1 MRICMLRG
9 AYCILYVPAFHNL
22 FQLFRIT
29 VVVDVLLRPSLFS
42 RSGLVYAAV
51 VTDNLVDGWPPKMA
65 RTFLLM
71 VVLFNAFSPDRGF
84 YIPGVLP
91 VEFSEKST
99 VEVKAIKLTSVK
111 TQLPFDY
118 YSLGF
123 CRPTDDLRYK
133 KENLGE
139 ILRGDRIV
147 NTPFVVRMREN
158 ESCRLV
164 CANEK
169 EKNTLSIEETRLM
182 IQRIKEEY
190 RVHLLVDNLPCATRV
205 KVGSDEEYTLVR
217 GYPLGFVIGE
227 EAFVNNHLVLLLHY
241 NKVGAN
247 AYRIVGFDVE
257 AQSMDHSTY
266 NVAGNS
272 CSVANNKLPQRL
284 DKSSANTLYWSYSV
298 HWRESD
304 IQWTNRWD
312 KYLSMH
318 NTQIHWLSIV
328 NSTITLL
335 FLAGAL
341 GAIII
346 RIVRKDIA
354 QYNRLQESDDALEE
368 SGWKLIHGDIFR
380 PPPKSSLLVALIGS
394 GIQVFGMTLCTI
406 VLAAIGMLSPSSRG
420 ALMSSALFLYCFMGL
435 FSGYFAGRLHKTFR
449 LTNWKRAAIKTA
461 CLFPCFLFV
470 TGIVLNLLASSQHAS
485 NALSFSSILSL
496 LSMFVC
502 IDIPLVLIAFRFG
515 FRKQPYVSP
524 VRTNQIP
531 RQVPEQPVYLNLL
544 FSMLFAGIVPFLA
557 VFLELF
563 FIFSA
568 MWQNQFYYLFGF
580 LFIVFIILVVSTA
593 LVSVVIVYFLL
604 AAENYHWWW
613 RSFFIGGS
621 SAIYVFLYSVY
632 YYMTKLEIVGFT
644 PKILYFSYTLLIS
657 LTFWLLAGTVGFYAA
672 YAFVRKIYSAVK
684 ID

>member
-1 MRICMLRG
+1 MTRTC
-9 AYCILYVPAFHNL
+9 
-22 FQLFRIT
+22 
-29 VVVDVLLRPSLFS
+29 LL
-42 RSGLVYAAV
+42 VII
-51 VTDNLVDGWPPKMA
+51 
-65 RTFLLM
+65 
-71 VVLFNAFSPDRGF
+71 LFNVFSSDRGF

-123 CRPTDDLRYK
+123 CRPTDHLEYK

-139 ILRGDRIV
+139 IFRGDRIV
-147 NTPFVVRMREN
+147 NTPFVVRMKEN
-158 ESCRLV
+158 EACHLL
-164 CANEK
+164 CASEEK
-169 EKNTLSIEETRLM
+169 MNSLSVEQTDLM

-190 RVHLLVDNLPCATRV
+190 RVHLLVDNLPCATRTA
-205 KVGSDEEYTLVR
+205 VGSDGQYTFVR
-217 GYPLGFVIGE
+217 GYPLGFAIANEVTILLSNFSVILITAVDFCEQSLG
-227 EAFVNNHLVLLLHY
+227 LLPVLQQILICHSLLMY
-241 NKVGAN
+241 LA
-247 AYRIVGFDVE
+247 
-257 AQSMDHSTY
+257 
-266 NVAGNS
+266 
-272 CSVANNKLPQRL
+272 
-284 DKSSANTLYWSYSV
+284 SANSLYWSYSV
-298 HWRESD
+298 LWRESD

-312 KYLSMH
+312 KYLAMH

-328 NSTITLL
+328 NSTVTVL
-335 FLAGAL
+335 FLAGVL
-341 GAIII
+341 GAIIV

-354 QYNRLQESDDALEE
+354 QYNKLHDSDDALEE

-380 PPPKSSLLVALIGS
+380 PPPRATLLVALVGS
-394 GIQVFGMTLCTI
+394 GIQVFGMTLSTI

-420 ALMSSALFLYCFMGL
+420 ALMSTALFLYCFMGL
-435 FSGYFAGRLHKTFR
+435 FSGYFAGRLYKTFR
-449 LTNWKRAAIKTA
+449 LTNWKKAAVKTA
-461 CLFPCFLFV
+461 CLLPGFLFLA
-470 TGIVLNLLASSQHAS
+470 GFVLNMLAASQHAS
-485 NALSFSSILSL
+485 NALSFSSMLSL
-496 LSMFVC
+496 LSMFIC
-502 IDIPLVLIAFRFG
+502 IDIPLVMVAFRFG
-515 FRKQPYVSP
+515 FRKQPYVNP

-531 RQVPEQPVYLNLL
+531 RQVPEQPVYLNLM

-580 LFIVFIILVVSTA
+580 LFIVFVILVVSTA

-613 RSFFIGGS
+613 RAFFIGGS
-621 SAIYVFLYSVY
+621 QAIYVFLYSVY
-632 YYMTKLEIVGFT
+632 YYMTKLQMVGFT
-644 PKILYFSYTLLIS
+644 AKILYFSYTFLIS

>member
-1 MRICMLRG
+1 MIRTL
-9 AYCILYVPAFHNL
+9 LL
-22 FQLFRIT
+22 
-29 VVVDVLLRPSLFS
+29 VVI
-42 RSGLVYAAV
+42 
-51 VTDNLVDGWPPKMA
+51 
-65 RTFLLM
+65 
-71 VVLFNAFSPDRGF
+71 LFNTFSPDRGF

-99 VEVKAIKLTSVK
+99 VEVKAVKLTSVK

-123 CRPTDDLRYK
+123 CRPIDHLHYK

-139 ILRGDRIV
+139 IFRGDRIV
-147 NTPFVVRMREN
+147 NTPFVVRMKQN
-158 ESCRLV
+158 EACHLV
-164 CANEK
+164 CASEEK
-169 EKNTLSIEETRLM
+169 MNSLSVEETNLM

-190 RVHLLVDNLPCATRV
+190 RVHLLVDNLPCATRTTL
-205 KVGSDEEYTLVR
+205 GNDGEYTFVR
-217 GYPLGFVIGE
+217 GYPLGFMIGDE
-227 EAFVNNHLVLLLHY
+227 TYVNNHLVFFLYY
-241 NKVGAN
+241 NKVGPN
-247 AYRIVGFDVE
+247 AYRIVGFEVE
-257 AQSMDHSTY
+257 ALSVDHSTY
-266 NVAGNS
+266 SVAGNS
-272 CSVANNKLPQRL
+272 CSSLNVKLPQRL
-284 DKSSANTLYWSYSV
+284 DKSSANSLYWSYSV
-298 HWRESD
+298 QWRESD

-312 KYLSMH
+312 KYLAMH

-328 NSTITLL
+328 NSTVTVL

-354 QYNRLQESDDALEE
+354 QYNRLHDSDDALEE

-380 PPPKSSLLVALIGS
+380 PPPRSTLLVALVGS
-394 GIQVFGMTLCTI
+394 GIQVFGMALSTI

-420 ALMSSALFLYCFMGL
+420 ALMSTALFLYCFMGL
-435 FSGYFAGRLHKTFR
+435 FSGYFAGRLYKTFR
-449 LTNWKRAAIKTA
+449 LTNWKKAAIKTA
-461 CLFPCFLFV
+461 CLFPGFLFL
-470 TGIVLNLLASSQHAS
+470 TGFVLNMLTASQHAS
-485 NALSFSSILSL
+485 NALSFSSMLSL

-502 IDIPLVLIAFRFG
+502 IDIPLVMVAFRFG
-515 FRKQPYVSP
+515 FRKQPYVNP

-531 RQVPEQPVYLNLL
+531 RQVPEQPIYLNLM

-593 LVSVVIVYFLL
+593 LISVVIVYFLL

-613 RSFFIGGS
+613 RAFFIGGS
-621 SAIYVFLYSVY
+621 QAIYVFLYSVY
-632 YYMTKLEIVGFT
+632 YYMTKLQMVGFT
-644 PKILYFSYTLLIS
+644 AKILYFSYTFLIS
-657 LTFWLLAGTVGFYAA
+657 ITFWLLAGTVGFYAA